1 MGEPIEEL
9 QKTIGELAADRD
21 YFDRE
26 SGNWMERFRVVS
38 EAAIRLSAE
47 VDRLKF
53 ERDQAWDAAVEMSVM
68 RNVFMKKLGEVSPEA
83 EKEAWVE
90 INERVNAMNK
100 KAREK
105 RASQEGS
112 PS

>member
-1 MGEPIEEL
+1 MAEPIE
-9 QKTIGELAADRD
+9 ELAADRD
-21 YFDRE
+21 HFDRE
-26 SGNWMERFRVVS
+26 AGNWMERFRVAS
-38 EAAIRLSAE
+38 DAAIRLAAE
-47 VDRLKF
+47 VERLKF
-53 ERDQAWDAAVEMSVM
+53 DRDQAWDMAVELSVM

-112 PS
+112 PA